1 MLLPPGPSSSPLRQ
15 AVEFGRDPYGYLARS
30 AAEHGPV
37 FTLRLPGDPPRV
49 VVCEPAE
56 IRRIFALR
64 SEDILACPDGVPV
77 NLGKHTLLLLD
88 GEAHRRDR
96 LLLTPP
102 LHGERLRSYAE
113 TMHAVTV
120 RALDR
125 LPHGVALD
133 LHRALQDITLEVILR
148 CVFGVR
154 DDAQREQLATPLVQW
169 LEGTF
174 VPQVFFAGMVLGW
187 GRVRDGLDRAAARAG
202 ESVRGAMARVLAP
215 ARRRLPWNRVGAAKA
230 EVMALL
236 RADLEHCRTHGIG
249 ERVDILAMLA
259 EARYEDGAPIAVDH
273 AIDELV
279 TMLVGGHETT
289 ANTLAW
295 TLAHIMPRADVLARL
310 HAELREHF
318 GDGPVDP
325 GRCQHLPYLDACL
338 DEAMR
343 LTPIAPAVPRLLAR
357 EHTIGAW
364 TLPAGTILF
373 PCTYVTHRRADL
385 WPEPDA
391 FRPERFLEGKI
402 STDRYFPFGGG
413 RRTCIGM
420 AFARF
425 EMRIVLATLL
435 AHARLRPLT
444 DALPRAV
451 MRGLT
456 IAPAKLQV
464 ELHARA

>member
-1 MLLPPGPSSSPLRQ
+1 MNLPPGPAATPLRQ
-15 AVEFGRDPYGYLARS
+15 AIEFGRDPYGYLERS
-30 AAEHGPV
+30 ASEHGPI

-56 IRRIFALR
+56 IRRIFAMKADEIR
-64 SEDILACPDGVPV
+64 ACPDGIPV

-96 LLLTPP
+96 QLLTPP
-102 LHGERLRSYAE
+102 LHGDRLRSYAQ
-113 TMHAVTV
+113 TMHDVTV
-120 RALDR
+120 QTLAALPRDT
-125 LPHGVALD
+125 PID

-154 DDAQREQLATPLVQW
+154 DDAERDRLARPLVAW
-169 LEGTF
+169 LDGTF
-174 VPQVFFAGMVLGW
+174 VPTAFFAGMVLGW
-187 GRVRDGLDRAAARAG
+187 GRVRDGLDRAAARAA
-202 ESVRGAMARVLAP
+202 EPPHGALARLLAP
-215 ARRRLPWNRVGAAKA
+215 VRRRLPWNRVGAAKA

-236 RADLEHCRTHGIG
+236 RTDLQRCRADGIG
-249 ERVDILAMLA
+249 DRVDILATLA
-259 EARYEDGAPIAVDH
+259 QARYDDGTPIAIDH

-295 TLAHIMPRADVLARL
+295 TLAHVLPNAEVLARL

-318 GDGPVDP
+318 GDGAVDP
-325 GRCQHLPYLDACL
+325 ARCQQLRYLDACL

-357 EHTIGAW
+357 DHQLGAW

-385 WPEPDA
+385 WPEPTA
-391 FRPERFLEGKI
+391 FRPERFLDGKV

-420 AFARF
+420 TFARF
-425 EMRIVLATLL
+425 EMRIVLASLL
-435 AHARLRPLT
+435 AHAELRAVER
-444 DALPRAV
+444 ALPPAR

-456 IAPAKLQV
+456 IAPAHL
-464 ELHARA
+464 RAQRSA